1 MSALKNYFKL
11 TATYQ
16 IFKLFSKLA
25 EDFFET
31 LGVMAKHFIK
41 AVFFAIKL
49 DFSRKDLINQ
59 CSRFAV
65 DSLPITLSI
74 VGMTAI
80 IISMQTSGEMVKQGA
95 GSYVGMLTAL
105 VMVRELSAI
114 MSGFAIISM
123 IGSSFASELATMRV
137 TEQID
142 AIKVLKVSPIKY
154 LFTPKIIAG
163 FVMMPIVVIFASFI
177 GIICSGI
184 TAKVVADISWLNF
197 ISSVWHGLVLK
208 DINICMLKSA
218 VFGATI
224 SLISCSCGY
233 KASGGAKGVGLATT
247 KAVVWAFIAIVILDY
262 VFALVFYF

>member
-1 MSALKNYFKL
+1 MSSIKNYFKL
-11 TATYQ
+11 TATYH
-16 IFKLFSKLA
+16 ILKLLARLA

-31 LGVMAKHFIK
+31 LGEMAKYFVK
-41 AVFFAIKL
+41 SVFYALKM
-49 DFSRKDLINQ
+49 DFSRKELINQ

-74 VGMTAI
+74 VGMTSV
-80 IISMQTSGEMVKQGA
+80 IISMQTAGEMVKQGA
-95 GSYVGMLTAL
+95 GSYVGMLSAL
-105 VMVRELSAI
+105 IMIRELSAI

-154 LFTPKIIAG
+154 LFTPKVIAG

-177 GIICSGI
+177 GIICSGLA
-184 TAKVVADISWLNF
+184 AKIVADISWLNY
-197 ISSVWHGLVLK
+197 ISSLWHGLVLR
-208 DINICMLKSA
+208 DINICILKSA

-224 SLISCSCGY
+224 ALISCSCGY
-233 KASGGAKGVGLATT
+233 KAFGGAKGVGLATT
-247 KAVVWAFIAIVILDY
+247 KAVVWSFIAIVVWDY
-262 VFALVFYF
+262 IFALVFYF

>member
-1 MSALKNYFKL
+1 MSRQL
-11 TATYQ
+11 
-16 IFKLFSKLA
+16 

-31 LGVMAKHFIK
+31 LGVMAIHFSA
-41 AVFFAIKL
+41 AVCYTLRL

-74 VGMTAI
+74 VGMTSV

-123 IGSSFASELATMRV
+123 IGSSFASEIATMRV

-142 AIKVLKVSPIKY
+142 AIKVLDVSPIKY
-154 LFTPKIIAG
+154 LFTPKLLAG
-163 FVMMPIVVIFASFI
+163 FIMMPIIVVFASFI
-177 GIICSGI
+177 GIICSGLA
-184 TAKVVADISWLNF
+184 AKVVADISWLNF
-197 ISSVWHGLVLK
+197 ISSVWHGLYLR
-208 DINICMLKSA
+208 DLNICLLKSS

-224 SLISCSCGY
+224 ATISCSCGY

-247 KAVVWAFIAIVILDY
+247 KAVVWSFIAIVIWDY
-262 VFALVFYF
+262 IFALVFYF